1 MKAVGVIVEYNPF
14 HNGHRYHLDETK
26 KKTNADCT
34 IAVMSGNFLQRG
46 EPALVSKWVR
56 TKMALEAGVDIVIEL
71 PYAFATQKAQNFANG
86 AISLL
91 DAILCEEVCF
101 GSENGTIN
109 DFESTVDF
117 MKDNQQSYD
126 HTTRKYLKEGY
137 SYPKAASLAYSS
149 LSNHNTYVDLSKPNN
164 ILGYHYVKAIHDQKS
179 SIKAETIMRT
189 SAGYH
194 DETISHESIASA
206 TSIRKT
212 LFSTEKKIED
222 IIDYLPPSTAKWL
235 TSYYEENQLYHRWEE
250 YFTLLKYKLLTTPPS
265 ELAKI
270 YEAEE
275 GIENRLL
282 AFITEAASFQ
292 DFMEK
297 IKTKRYTWTRLQ
309 RLCVHILTNTT
320 KEQLKPINENPV
332 ATYIRLLGMSQKG
345 QAYLNH
351 VKKDVKL
358 PILSKGSG
366 ISDELFTLDL
376 KAAQTYLAIFPEP
389 HRTKL
394 LRQEYSIPPIRYHEE
409 QRIYL

>member
-14 HNGHRYHLDETK
+14 HNGHKYHLDETK
-26 KKTNADCT
+26 KKTDADCT

-91 DAILCEEVCF
+91 SALRCEEVCF
-101 GSENGTIN
+101 GSENGTIE
-109 DFESTVDF
+109 DFERTVIF
-117 MKDNQQSYD
+117 MKKNQQSYD
-126 HTTRKYLKEGY
+126 YTTRQFMKQGY

-149 LSNHNTYVDLSKPNN
+149 LESQHTYVDLSKPNN
-164 ILGYHYVKAIHDQKS
+164 ILGYHYVKAIHDQNS
-179 SIKAETIMRT
+179 SLKAKTIMRT

-194 DETISHESIASA
+194 DETFSHKSIASA

-212 LFSTEKKIED
+212 LFSTEKN
-222 IIDYLPPSTAKWL
+222 IDEVKNYVPSSTAKWL
-235 TSYYEENQLYHRWEE
+235 TTYYQENHLFHRWEE
-250 YFTLLKYKLLTTPPS
+250 YFSLLKYRLLTSTSS
-265 ELAKI
+265 ELTTI

-282 AFITEAASFQ
+282 TYITESVSFQ

-320 KEQLKPINENPV
+320 KEQLKPINEKPV
-332 ATYIRLLGMSQKG
+332 ATYIRLLGMSLKG
-345 QAYLNH
+345 QTYLNH
-351 VKKDVKL
+351 IKKQVEL
-358 PILSKGSG
+358 PIISKGSSF
-366 ISDELFTLDL
+366 SDELFSLDW

-389 HRTKL
+389 LRTKL
-394 LRQEYSIPPIRYHEE
+394 LRQEYATPPIRYNEE
-409 QRIYL
+409 QQLFL

>member
-14 HNGHRYHLDETK
+14 HNGHKYHLDETK
-26 KKTNADCT
+26 RKTNADCT

-56 TKMALEAGVDIVIEL
+56 TRMALEAGVDIVIEL

-91 DAILCEEVCF
+91 STLHCEVVCF
-101 GSENGTIN
+101 GSENGTID
-109 DFESTVDF
+109 DFLSTVEF
-117 MKDNQQSYD
+117 LKNNQLTYD
-126 HTTRKYLKEGY
+126 QTTRQYLKEGY
-137 SYPKAASLAYSS
+137 SYPKATSLAYSS
-149 LSNHNTYVDLSKPNN
+149 LSNHDTYVDLSKPNN
-164 ILGYHYVKAIHDQKS
+164 ILGYHYVKAIHDQNS
-179 SIKAETIMRT
+179 TIKAETITRT

-194 DETISHESIASA
+194 DETFSHESIASA

-212 LFSTEKKIED
+212 LFSAEKNIEE
-222 IIDYLPPSTAKWL
+222 IKNYLPPSTSKWL
-235 TSYYEENQLYHRWEE
+235 SSYLDENQLFHRWED
-250 YFTLLKYKLLTTPPS
+250 YFTLLKYKLLTSTPF
-265 ELAKI
+265 ELANI

-282 AFITEAASFQ
+282 TYISEATSFQ

-345 QAYLNH
+345 QNYLNH
-351 VKKDVKL
+351 VKKDIEL
-358 PILSKGSG
+358 PILSKATGF
-366 ISDELFTLDL
+366 SDELFTLDW
-376 KAAQTYLAIFPEP
+376 KAAQTYLAVFPEP
-389 HRTKL
+389 LRSKL
-394 LRQEYSIPPIRYHEE
+394 LRQEYATPPIRFNEE
-409 QRIYL
+409 QQVYL